1 MDKSTK
7 TLGFGHCLHLSSS
20 GLLATPRLTGRG
32 NTGPSG
38 ASVRFPSLSPPIL
51 TIDATTKH
59 SSSPDMHPQ
68 CQPASTSP
76 LPPLFPPQPP
86 PRAASKSS
94 CHWERAQVLV
104 ATRKAPGSTGGQ
116 VPQDS
121 RNHACSEQWE
131 FAGPEKRLAVNCFH
145 AKKPW
150 IWAKYFQRQAKCLCA
165 EGPHPSG
172 LLPNPFLGGLLL
184 VAGPLL
190 PHFQG
195 RARPGDLRSPPLG
208 GWQESLLSLT
218 SASLSAHTQL
228 F

>member
-1 MDKSTK
+1 MWVAFSSVLKKFPPAGTLGPVYSGLFWFGVFSLVFLRNGSRMDKSTK

-51 TIDATTKH
+51 AIDATTKH

-121 RNHACSEQWE
+121 RNHACSEQ
-131 FAGPEKRLAVNCFH
+131 
-145 AKKPW
+145 
-150 IWAKYFQRQAKCLCA
+150 
-165 EGPHPSG
+165 
-172 LLPNPFLGGLLL
+172 
-184 VAGPLL
+184 
-190 PHFQG
+190 
-195 RARPGDLRSPPLG
+195 
-208 GWQESLLSLT
+208 
-218 SASLSAHTQL
+218 
-228 F
+228 